1 MTNREVNVL
10 ILQLF
15 KLSDKEGLELILGDI
30 DTLTKEGMEI
40 AIDNDSAV
48 LVFTKN
54 FIDDDTY
61 YSYEFNEFG
70 YELLNILFQALG
82 FKSDLV

>member
-40 AIDNDSAV
+40 AIDNDSVV

-54 FIDDDTY
+54 FIDEDTNY
-61 YSYEFNEFG
+61 CYEFNEFG